1 MVILVGA
8 LRVRRR
14 LLRSLGLDGMRSLRA
29 IAMGRSPLLHSAT
42 GRDIMRSARAPE
54 RACSATLHRPGRPP
68 GGAVALGLHTGR
80 TIHPPSEYR
89 FLMIRRFRPPWAAL
103 LCATPRSLADT
114 NPKHDQRANHLEH
127 QPFGKPE
134 PISRRKRTDLGAELD
149 RSRGG
154 LRPISAN
161 PEKPQSVRPARTSP
175 TQARATT
182 KSLSLVPA
190 GTTTGRA
197 SNRG

>member
-1 MVILVGA
+1 M
-8 LRVRRR
+8 
-14 LLRSLGLDGMRSLRA
+14 
-29 IAMGRSPLLHSAT
+29 
-42 GRDIMRSARAPE
+42 
-54 RACSATLHRPGRPP
+54 
-68 GGAVALGLHTGR
+68 GR

-89 FLMIRRFRPPWAAL
+89 FRMILRFRTPWAAL
-103 LCATPRSLADT
+103 LCATPDPPRTRIPNTTSAQTISST
-114 NPKHDQRANHLEH
+114 NHSENLN
-127 QPFGKPE
+127 
-134 PISRRKRTDLGAELD
+134 

>member
-1 MVILVGA
+1 M
-8 LRVRRR
+8 
-14 LLRSLGLDGMRSLRA
+14 
-29 IAMGRSPLLHSAT
+29 
-42 GRDIMRSARAPE
+42 
-54 RACSATLHRPGRPP
+54 
-68 GGAVALGLHTGR
+68 GR

-89 FLMIRRFRPPWAAL
+89 FRMILRFRTPWAAL
-103 LCATPRSLADT
+103 LCATPDPPRTRIPNTTSAQTISSTNHSENLNRSRRGL
-114 NPKHDQRANHLEH
+114 R
-127 QPFGKPE
+127 
-134 PISRRKRTDLGAELD
+134 PISTRVATDLDAGCD